1 MRRTGTILAA
11 QLLLILC
18 FATVGL
24 PARENRVELGGTH
37 GWADRLVSAAN
48 LDLASGRRDMQQLV
62 LRQGGYLA
70 GPDTE
75 LYIDFDTS
83 GFRDDTGN
91 YTVTGR
97 EEGTESHGYRGAAA
111 VFRGSQDGLL
121 LHSRRAGMFSPGAV
135 WDDFTIEFYLYP
147 AALSDREQILHW
159 RGSLGNGADAVAQ
172 QLIVEVRNRSLVFR
186 FDNMF
191 FSPDGTPLKLEVPGR
206 DGLIPR
212 RWNHHMLRYDA
223 DTGLLEYL
231 VDEVPQEVLHMTSS
245 GTESGDTARVR
256 IGSGSS
262 AELLVGSRFTGF
274 MDELRVERSFVDAPS
289 RAALVN
295 GNGLA
300 VSRVIDLGRSTA
312 RLSRIDAEYATPGAT
327 DIFFE
332 YRIGENRVGMDAVD
346 AEWARFTP
354 NQDMES
360 MPRGRYLQVRAELFA
375 DGDLERTPS
384 ITSISPV
391 YESPPPPAPP
401 VRVMAE
407 AQDGAVRLQWSPV
420 LDPEIEGYVVYYG
433 TQSGRYFSGDSDL
446 GLSPLDV
453 GRTTDIEITGLENG
467 RLYYF
472 AVAAYDRAG
481 PVYETVPS
489 REVNA
494 RPTRHAR

>member
-1 MRRTGTILAA
+1 MRRTGTILTV
-11 QLLLILC
+11 QLLFLLC
-18 FATVGL
+18 FATAGL
-24 PARENRVELGGTH
+24 VARENRVELGGTH
-37 GWADRLVSAAN
+37 GWADRLISAAN
-48 LDLASGRRDMQQLV
+48 LDLAAGRRDMQQLV

-75 LYIDFDTS
+75 LYIDFDTN
-83 GFRDDTGN
+83 GFTDRTGN
-91 YTVTGR
+91 YRVAGR
-97 EEGTESHGYRGAAA
+97 EERTESHGYRGAAA
-111 VFRGSQDGLL
+111 VFRGGQEGVRLQSQA
-121 LHSRRAGMFSPGAV
+121 AGMFTPGAA
-135 WDDFTIEFYLYP
+135 WDDFTLEFYLYP
-147 AALSDREQILHW
+147 AALSEREQILHW
-159 RGSLGNGADAVAQ
+159 QGSLQTGSTAVAQ
-172 QLIVEVRNRSLVFR
+172 QLIVEVRNRRLVFS
-186 FDNMF
+186 FENMF
-191 FSPDGTPLKLEVPGR
+191 FSPDGAPLRVDVPGR

-231 VDEVPQEVLHMTSS
+231 VDEVPQQVLHMTST
-245 GTESGDTARVR
+245 GTESGDTARIR
-256 IGSGSS
+256 IGNGSS
-262 AELLVGSRFTGF
+262 SELLIGSRFSGF
-274 MDELRVERSFVDAPS
+274 MDELRIEQDFVETPYT
-289 RAALVN
+289 AALVN
-295 GNGLA
+295 ETGLA
-300 VSRVIDLGRSTA
+300 VSQVLDLGRSTA
-312 RLSRIDAEYATPGAT
+312 RLSRIDAEYATPGET

-346 AEWARFTP
+346 AEWAQFTP

-375 DGDLERTPS
+375 DGDLEQTPS

-401 VRVMAE
+401 VRLTAE
-407 AQDGAVRLQWSPV
+407 ANNGSVRLRWSPV
-420 LDPEIEGYVVYYG
+420 MDPEIEGYVVYYG

-453 GRTTDIEITGLENG
+453 GRATEIDITGLENG
-467 RLYYF
+467 RRYYF

-489 REVNA
+489 REVSA